1 MRGDVR
7 DGMTVSDAKKG
18 TTMKT
23 KYLYQIRRWPNETD
37 YSVAVSRYLRPYH
50 RARKLAKRLGG
61 FIVPIGIR

>member
-1 MRGDVR
+1 
-7 DGMTVSDAKKG
+7 
-18 TTMKT
+18 MKT

-37 YSVAVSRYLRPYH
+37 YSVAVSRYLRPYY